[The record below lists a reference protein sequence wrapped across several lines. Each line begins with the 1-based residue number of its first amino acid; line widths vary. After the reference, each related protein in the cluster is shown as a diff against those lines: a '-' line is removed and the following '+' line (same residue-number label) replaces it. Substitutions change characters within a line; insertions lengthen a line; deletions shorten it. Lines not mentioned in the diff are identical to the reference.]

1 MAYFHIKEPHTNLCH
16 TRTVHT
22 HTCLDYFTIP
32 LNRFPH
38 FPIQTHGIND
48 ADGKRQAAQKTF
60 IHFTHHAQT
69 FRFHSQFVLTIIH
82 HCSPFNFHLKQFI
95 IHNSFIST
103 TFFGSMAVDPPFM
116 DLMENAIMHLIKY
129 LWIRAN
135 DVTKEFLFTVY
146 NKRKYDAGLLK
157 AHEIKERIWGKNR
170 QKMKSYESVSGS
182 WSRNFNLNYY

>member
-1 MAYFHIKEPHTNLCH
+1 
-16 TRTVHT
+16 
-22 HTCLDYFTIP
+22 
-32 LNRFPH
+32 
-38 FPIQTHGIND
+38 
-48 ADGKRQAAQKTF
+48 
-60 IHFTHHAQT
+60 
-69 FRFHSQFVLTIIH
+69 
-82 HCSPFNFHLKQFI
+82 
-95 IHNSFIST
+95 
-103 TFFGSMAVDPPFM
+103 MAVDPPFM